1 MNTPGRRGQAR
12 AIAEQIERAQRDET
26 IGALVTAFAL
36 RAIRDRSLYT
46 ALGAKTLGSAIEARL
61 PALDRISIRSF
72 LILADAFIDVPPA
85 TLVPITV
92 AKLLHIARTP
102 LENRAEM
109 LAAGTLLPAGEMA
122 RQVRELTD
130 RAAAIALRAALNTP
144 LSETRG
150 QVAREVVSQDPAAT
164 LSDQE
169 KVRLATT
176 LLGDVEGGWA
186 DMGSAAFEIGRLL
199 ALLRD
204 QNLAYLLYR
213 DGEDEQVSL
222 ADTAID
228 TFGMSI
234 AELERSLA
242 LADHLALLPLAE
254 RRRIGLRALRELAT
268 IVDPARREVALT
280 RARAEGLAGESVLAL
295 AKEAQNAPPALLAT
309 TAAPAPASSWTDD
322 PARLAPY
329 NLIFLPDARSV
340 GSSFVDATP
349 EALIEQ
355 ILMRTTRPGDEVLD
369 LTAGSGSVAIVAGR
383 MGRHVTSVDRLD
395 PPMIPGIEVGDAR
408 HWTPAT
414 AQRYTLVIFHPP
426 IPGETRYSERYTG
439 VSLRGDLSLLD
450 PEAFGHACAE
460 VFRHVNRELLDK
472 NGRLVIIGHESRAFG
487 GRFID
492 WPGKLSLVAE
502 KVDLAPLDRIYAV
515 SGPEGRRALERSV
528 GFRARRE
535 NRTIPVV
542 TSAIIVGRAEAR
554 R

>member
-1 MNTPGRRGQAR
+1 MNTPSRRGQAR

-46 ALGAKTLGSAIEARL
+46 ALGAKTLASAIEARL

-72 LILADAFIDVPPA
+72 LILADAFIEVPPA

-130 RAAAIALRAALNTP
+130 RAAAIALRTALNDPPTEAR
-144 LSETRG
+144 L
-150 QVAREVVSQDPAAT
+150 QAAREVLPQDPAAT
-164 LSDQE
+164 LSAQE
-169 KVRLATT
+169 KVLLATT

-213 DGEDEQVSL
+213 DGEDEHASL
-222 ADTAID
+222 ADTAVD

-242 LADHLALLPLAE
+242 LADNLALLPLAE
-254 RRRIGLRALRELAT
+254 RRRIGLRALREIAT
-268 IVDPARREVALT
+268 IVDPARREAALA
-280 RARAEGLAGESVLAL
+280 RARAEELAGESAMAL
-295 AKEAQNAPPALLAT
+295 AKEAQNAPPALAT
-309 TAAPAPASSWTDD
+309 TADGPGPAGSWTDD

-329 NLIFLPDARSV
+329 NLIFLPDARSA
-340 GSSFVDATP
+340 GSSFADATP

-369 LTAGSGSVAIVAGR
+369 LTAGSGSVAIVATR

-414 AQRYTLVIFHPP
+414 AQRYALVIFHPP

-439 VSLRGDLSLLD
+439 TSLRGDLSLLD